1 MKKMFLFAAAAMVS
15 LSSCVQTSE
24 VYTGKLNEMG
34 FKSAV
39 TRGIIQ
45 TQSDF
50 TYPISVS
57 SVWEN
62 PNDGLDKYL
71 VRFDNAKFVYD
82 ESLSN
87 WRGETPYYWP
97 NAGNMNFLAFCPY
110 PQDAILTTNYNATT
124 GKIDGMT
131 VAGIDLRRVDQ
142 PDVLFSDLLSVDA
155 PQTAAQALQFH
166 HASAQINV
174 EFKKTNS
181 AAEVVLNSVEFW
193 VCVGG
198 DLTIIAGDP
207 TSTAEWTAHDGH
219 KLQGLLKSTSVS
231 SYTDVALDAILAHDS
246 AYSPVPLL
254 VVPTNQTYVKITY
267 TVNGHQDVKQ
277 IDLTSYGKWE
287 MGKKYTYKFTVNVNE
302 ILFDCD
308 VDAWEVVDING
319 GAQITI

>member
-1 MKKMFLFAAAAMVS
+1 MKKIFLFAAAAMVS
-15 LSSCVQTSE
+15 LSSCVQTEE
-24 VYTGKLNEMG
+24 VYTGKVNEMG

-62 PNDGLDKYL
+62 PNDGLDKYV

-82 ESLSN
+82 ESLTN

-110 PQDAILTTNYNATT
+110 PSNATITTNYNATT
-124 GKIDGMT
+124 GKIDNMVIT
-131 VAGIDLRRVDQ
+131 NISNNLKEQ
-142 PDVLFSDLLSVDA
+142 HDVLFSDLLSVLA
-155 PQTAAQALQFH
+155 PQTSAQALQFH
-166 HASAQINV
+166 HASAQLNV

-198 DLTIIAGDP
+198 DLTITAGDP

-219 KLQGLLKSTSVS
+219 KLQGLFKSTSVS
-231 SYTDVALDAILAHDS
+231 SFTDVALDAILAHDS
-246 AYSPVPLL
+246 VYSPVSLL

-267 TVNGHQDVKQ
+267 TVNGHQDVKT

-287 MGKKYTYKFTVNVNE
+287 MGKKYTYKFAVNVNE
-302 ILFDCD
+302 IIFDCD
-308 VDAWEVVDING
+308 VDAWEEVDING